1 MLKSYKDEKETW
13 ILISNNKE
21 LLEFA
26 QNYFNKYFDNQIEA
40 RKQNNTG
47 LDKFIL
53 KQFDEDKSIVDGF
66 KLTFLANILKDF
78 ELYGKVYVNQILDHK
93 PFLDQEQF

>member
-26 QNYFNKYFDNQIEA
+26 QNYFNKYFDN
-40 RKQNNTG
+40 
-47 LDKFIL
+47 
-53 KQFDEDKSIVDGF
+53 
-66 KLTFLANILKDF
+66 
-78 ELYGKVYVNQILDHK
+78 
-93 PFLDQEQF
+93 